1 MNSAIVLLEGVSKV
15 FDGGRLQALKDI
27 SFEIFHEQW
36 LTITGPSGC
45 GKTTLLN
52 LISGLDTP
60 TSGTIFF
67 QGVRPKS
74 AVEWSRIRSRQIG
87 FIFQAFHLL
96 PRLTALEN
104 IQMPL
109 FESMPRER
117 DRYRKAMNLLERVGL
132 AERANHLPG
141 DLSGGERQR
150 VAIARSLANT
160 PSLIIADEPTGN
172 LDSISSQQILDLLRE
187 VYQEEGT
194 TIALV
199 THNPEVAREGN
210 RWIKLRDGRIIED
223 HQTFP
228 ICDYSS

>member
-1 MNSAIVLLEGVSKV
+1 MNSVITKLERVSKI
-15 FDGGRLQALKDI
+15 FDGGKFQALKDI
-27 SFEIFHEQW
+27 SFEIFQSQW

-52 LISGLDTP
+52 LISGLDLP
-60 TSGTIFF
+60 TSGSVFF
-67 QGVRPKS
+67 QGVQPKS
-74 AVEWSRIRSRQIG
+74 TSEWSRIRAHRIG

-109 FESMPRER
+109 FESMARER
-117 DRYRKAMNLLERVGL
+117 DRYRRALKLLERVGL
-132 AERANHLPG
+132 AERAHLLPG

-150 VAIARSLANT
+150 VAIARNLANA

-172 LDSISSQQILDLLRE
+172 LDSQSSRQVMDLLEEMVR
-187 VYQEEGT
+187 EEGT

-199 THNPEVAREGN
+199 THNPEVARRGN
-210 RWIKLRDGRIIED
+210 HWIELLDGRIIMDRQE
-223 HQTFP
+223 
-228 ICDYSS
+228 

>member
-1 MNSAIVLLEGVSKV
+1 MNSVIARLERVSKI
-15 FDGGRLQALKDI
+15 FDRGRLQALKDI
-27 SFEIFHEQW
+27 SFEIIQSQW

-52 LISGLDTP
+52 LISGLDLP
-60 TSGTIFF
+60 TTGSIYF
-67 QGVRPKS
+67 QGVQPKLAS
-74 AVEWSRIRSRQIG
+74 EWSRIRAHRIG
-87 FIFQAFHLL
+87 FIFQAIHLL

-117 DRYRKAMNLLERVGL
+117 DRYRRALKLLVRVGL
-132 AERANHLPG
+132 AERAHHLPG

-150 VAIARSLANT
+150 VAIARSLANA

-172 LDSISSQQILDLLRE
+172 LDSQSSRQVMDLLEE
-187 VYQEEGT
+187 VYREEGT

-199 THNPEVAREGN
+199 THNPEVARRGN
-210 RWIKLRDGRIIED
+210 RWIELLDGRIIGDRQELP
-223 HQTFP
+223 T
-228 ICDYSS
+228 CDCSL